1 MLSACE
7 SNSQPK
13 ARGMIQDLGVS
24 DGKNPD
30 NELKILRTLCDEA
43 VPRAQRL
50 QLLHSIQP
58 NRFEVPEYAIV
69 FESIRALLSLGPI
82 TAAHLRVHLTR
93 RGFPDT
99 DVEKY
104 FEPES
109 KSDI

>member
-1 MLSACE
+1 MGRE

-13 ARGMIQDLGVS
+13 ARGMIQDLGLS
-24 DGKNPD
+24 DGSKPD
-30 NELKILRTLCDEA
+30 DELKILRELCDEA

-58 NRFEVPEYAIV
+58 NRFESSEHAVV
-69 FESIRALLSLGPI
+69 FESIRALLPLGPI
-82 TAAHLRVHLTR
+82 AAAHLGVHLTR

-104 FEPES
+104 FQPQS
-109 KSDI
+109 KSQI